1 MKKKFL
7 SLMMAAA
14 VVATTSVSAF
24 ADTKDYEVS
33 KVKEADAKVT
43 ITGDIADQGGHFAP
57 STISVTVPTA
67 ANFSV
72 DRSGNTVSP
81 KLQITSRG
89 EEPVSVIANG
99 FYDTTREGSINV
111 VGESELENDTVGNKV
126 ALKLIGETGSVAL
139 KSTGGKNGL
148 FKSDGSV
155 AATED
160 DTMLGTVTKSD
171 PVNLTLEVKVNT
183 TGRTVPANPLKDQF
197 TLKLKLKKANTER

>member
-43 ITGDIADQGGHFAP
+43 IIGDIANQGGHFVP

-72 DRSGNTVSP
+72 DGSGNTVSP
-81 KLQITSRG
+81 EIQITSRG

-99 FYDTTREGSINV
+99 FYDTTGEDSINV
-111 VGESELENDTVGNKV
+111 VSESELESDTNGTKV
-126 ALKLIGETGSVAL
+126 ALKLIGDTKSVVL
-139 KSTGGKNGL
+139 KSTGGTNGL
-148 FKSDGSV
+148 FKPNGSTP
-155 AATED
+155 AGEE
-160 DTMLGTVTKSD
+160 DTMLGTVTKSN
-171 PVNLTLEVKVNT
+171 PVNLTLEVKVKS
-183 TGRTVPANPLKDQF
+183 TGRTAPTNPLQDKF
-197 TLKLKLKKANTER
+197 TLKLKLKKANTEI